1 MKVNFHG
8 RLCGI
13 AAWPQRMRKIKYKKI
28 NDKKFNYKKIQPFL
42 LLGMLTLFFCWFF
55 VGRYGIF
62 GSKVDWISQHSVI
75 PDYFR
80 QQFYHTGELFPEYA
94 ANIGGGQNI
103 YHFSYYGLYSPVI
116 LFSYLFPSVKM
127 EDYLMAASIVS
138 LCAAVQIFFGWL
150 LKRGFSK
157 KISFMAALMY
167 LLSGPMIFQSYSQVM
182 FVSYMPFLCM
192 AFLGVDRYFEKG
204 KSALF
209 TVSVFFMIMS
219 SFYFSIG
226 GMLALVLYGIHRYA
240 QMQGKV
246 TVGKFLA
253 DGVRFCLPMLCAVLM
268 CGILLVPT
276 AAALS
281 GRGNGGNIKFSL
293 ASLLIPRIEEAG
305 NLLYTPYGVGMTTL
319 MITVLIAGI
328 MCRQLKERILAWGCV
343 VLFSVPIFS
352 WLLNGGLYIRDKV
365 WIPFLPLLCY
375 LAADYVQKQKDIKIS
390 VAGGL
395 IPYLLTIALLLA
407 GTYSSDS
414 MPYKGLILLDAA
426 VMAAAYLLSRKSRN
440 TAFLLAPPVLFLLLF
455 GSVFH
460 QQADRIESREVYEKV
475 TDSAAGRAVAEAAAG
490 ENGFYRVEQA
500 GSDAENAAN
509 LNRIRDMGQYISSVY
524 SSCYNEEYDSF
535 RKNIFQVEEPYRNS
549 LMQPVSKNPLFL
561 NLMGVKYLISEQPL
575 PGLRE
580 VGAVDGWKICENPGA
595 APVIYAT
602 DRVISREEYEKLEFP
617 YNQLVFC
624 SAAVAGADSAGRISE
639 ETFKGIEPADFALPQ
654 TSEGAVQIEEKG
666 DGYKIHAEKKETV
679 NIEIPPLPGT
689 EEKERI
695 LFLQFRVKNCR
706 PNQDMAISL
715 EGQRNKLTSKK
726 HIYYNG
732 NTTFSYAVLLG
743 KGQKSAKLDLG
754 KGEYEITG
762 IQCFQGAWEN
772 IQGNRGLYQSEF
784 QPDKEKTRGNVIAGS
799 VDVKKEGYCIT
810 SIPYDSHYIV
820 RIDGKETGYEKV
832 NMAFLGFPAGE
843 GRHRIEIIYHA
854 PGFAAGKYT
863 SLLGLALFFALRFNF
878 APLLILSGAGRSVSH
893 GLPHPGTLSGW
904 CR

>member
-1 MKVNFHG
+1 
-8 RLCGI
+8 
-13 AAWPQRMRKIKYKKI
+13 MRKI
-28 NDKKFNYKKIQPFL
+28 NYKKILPFL
-42 LLGMLTLFFCWFF
+42 LLGILTLFFCWFF

-80 QQFYHTGELFPEYA
+80 QQFYQTGELFPEYA

-103 YHFSYYGLYSPVI
+103 YYFSYYGLYSPVI
-116 LFSYLFPSVKM
+116 LFSYLFPHVKM
-127 EDYLMAASIVS
+127 EDYLMAASIAG

-150 LKRGFSK
+150 LKRGFSA

-209 TVSVFFMIMS
+209 TVSVFLMIMS

-226 GMLALVLYGIHRYA
+226 GMLALVLYGLHRYA
-240 QMQGKV
+240 QIQAKV

-268 CGILLVPT
+268 GGILLVPT

-281 GRGNGGNIKFSL
+281 GRGSGGNMKFSL
-293 ASLLIPRIEEAG
+293 ASLLVPRIEEAG

-319 MITVLIAGI
+319 MVTVLTAGI

-343 VLFSVPIFS
+343 VLFSVPLFS
-352 WLLNGGLYIRDKV
+352 WLLNGGLYIRDKA

-390 VAGGL
+390 TAGGL
-395 IPYLLTIALLLA
+395 LPYLLTSALLLA

-414 MPYKGLILLDAA
+414 MPYKGLILLDAS
-426 VMAAAYLLSRKSRN
+426 VMAVCYLLSRKWRN
-440 TAFLLAPPVLFLLLF
+440 TAFLLAPPILFLILF

-460 QQADRIESREVYEKV
+460 QRADRMESREAYEKV

-500 GSDAENAAN
+500 GNDAENAAN
-509 LNRIRDMGQYISSVY
+509 LNRIWDMGQYISSVY

-549 LMQPVSKNPLFL
+549 LMQPVSKNPIFL
-561 NLMGVKYLISEQPL
+561 NLMGVRYLISEQPL
-575 PGLRE
+575 PGMRKA
-580 VGAVDGWKICENPGA
+580 GAVDGWMICENPGA
-595 APVIYAT
+595 APVIYTT
-602 DRVISREEYEKLEFP
+602 DRVISQEEYEKLKFP
-617 YNQLVFC
+617 YNQLVF
-624 SAAVAGADSAGRISE
+624 SHAAVAGADSTGRISE
-639 ETFKGIEPADFALPQ
+639 EAFKDIEPVGFALPQ
-654 TSEGAVQIEEKG
+654 TSEGAVRIERKG
-666 DGYKIHAEKKETV
+666 DGYQIHAEKKETV
-679 NIEIPPLPGT
+679 NIEIPPHPGI

-695 LFLQFRVKNCR
+695 LFLKFQVKNCR

-743 KGQKSAKLDLG
+743 KGQKSARLDLG

-772 IQGNRGLYQSEF
+772 AQGNRGLYQSEF
-784 QPDKEKTRGNVIAGS
+784 RPDKEKTRGNVIAGS

-810 SIPYDSHYIV
+810 SIPYDSHYTV
-820 RIDGKETGYEKV
+820 RLDGKETGCEKV
-832 NMAFLGFPAGE
+832 NMAFLGFHAGE
-843 GRHRIEIIYHA
+843 GRHRIEIVYHA
-854 PGFAAGKYT
+854 PGVIIGKYT
-863 SLLGLALFFALRFNF
+863 SILGLALFFALRFNF
-878 APLLILSGAGRSVSH
+878 VHLLISSCAGRNVSH
-893 GLPHPGTLSGW
+893 GAPHPGTLSGL